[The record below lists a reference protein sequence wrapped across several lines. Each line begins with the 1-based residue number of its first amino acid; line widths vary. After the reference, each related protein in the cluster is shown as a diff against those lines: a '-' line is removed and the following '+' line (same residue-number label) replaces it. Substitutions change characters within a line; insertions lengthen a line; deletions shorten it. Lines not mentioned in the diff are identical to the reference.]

1 MATTRSNGNGHH
13 GNGHHGN
20 GHGNGHTLVAEM
32 VADGKARRKP
42 RGHVVVIGGAGFV
55 GSALIPKLLARDY
68 KVTVLDA
75 FLFGTDSIVAPTGRR
90 RLRLVQGDLRSVES
104 VVRGCQG
111 ADAIVHLGGLVG
123 DPACAH
129 DAVLTLEINLKAT
142 AMIAEVARGLG
153 IPRLVFASTCA
164 VYGASDE
171 QLHEES
177 QVAPVSVYAQSKAE
191 SEHLLMRG
199 TDDGFSP
206 TALRFGTFYGLSPR
220 PRFDLVVNL
229 LTAKAVREG
238 SISIFGGSQW
248 RPFIHVD
255 DGAKAIIDCLEAP
268 RDVVA
273 GQVFNVG
280 SDEQNY
286 TLTRV
291 AELIELVVPGVDVV
305 YEEQAEAEANY
316 NVSFEKISRE
326 LGFTARRS
334 LIEGIC
340 EIKAAVEANGI
351 DYQEARYN
359 NYKSLAKGDTAEVLG
374 RLASPVSAPG
384 QAQAAAS

>member
-1 MATTRSNGNGHH
+1 MDTKRSNGNGHN
-13 GNGHHGN
+13 GNGHNGNGN
-20 GHGNGHTLVAEM
+20 GHALLTEVVAE
-32 VADGKARRKP
+32 GRPRRKP

-75 FLFGTDSIVAPTGRR
+75 FLFGTDSVVAQTGRR

-111 ADAIVHLGGLVG
+111 ASAIVHLGGLVG

-153 IPRLVFASTCA
+153 IPRFVFASTCA
-164 VYGASDE
+164 VYGASDD

-177 QVAPVSVYAQSKAE
+177 PVAPVSVYAQSKAE

-199 TDDGFSP
+199 ADDAFSP

-255 DGAKAIIDCLEAP
+255 DGAQAIIDCLEAP
-268 RDVVA
+268 RDVVT

-280 SDEQNY
+280 SDSQNY
-286 TLTRV
+286 TLTQI
-291 AELIELVVPGVDVV
+291 AELIQAVVPELEVV
-305 YEEQAEAEANY
+305 YEKAAAEEANY
-316 NVSFEKISRE
+316 NVSFQKISE
-326 LGFTARRS
+326 QIGFKARRS
-334 LIEGIC
+334 VIEGIC
-340 EIKAAVEANGI
+340 QIKAAVESEAIG
-351 DYQEARYN
+351 DWQEARYN
-359 NYKSLAKGDTAEVLG
+359 NYKSLAAGDMAEVLG
-374 RLASPVSAPG
+374 RLASPVSAESP
-384 QAQAAAS
+384 AQAAAS